1 MVKAKIGIDL
11 FCGAG
16 GMTQGATQAGIDVK
30 FAINHWHPAIESHR
44 QNHPECAHWCAKL
57 SEIDP
62 YTDPKVPR
70 NNIFVL
76 FGGPSCTHHSTARG
90 GRPVNDQMRTHPY
103 EMLAWVD
110 ACRPKWLVVENVPE
124 FQNWGPLGSDNRP
137 LKSRR
142 GETFQAW
149 INSLRSHNYVVE
161 WRVLNAAD
169 FGAPTRRKRL
179 FVVARRGNRK
189 IPWPEPTHAPADK
202 ADELGLLPWRPVSE
216 CIDWSDLGSSIFS
229 RKKPLADNTVKRIEA
244 GLKKF
249 VEPYIVKMRGGSD
262 SHIDSS
268 AESVGDPIRTITAG
282 GTHYG
287 VATPFLSVYHNGD
300 DSERRTAS
308 IEEPIGTLDT
318 QNRYGLTLPFMAN
331 TSYAGSDDGSRC
343 HSLDEPMRTLTSK
356 PDKCLVQPFLVP
368 NFGERKGQAPRTHS
382 IDEPS
387 PAVTSHGAGG
397 LTSAF
402 LVKYYGTGG
411 AISVDRP
418 IDTMTAK
425 ARFGLATAKL
435 VETMGELG
443 VADVFFR
450 MLKVPELLT
459 AQGFP
464 SEYELIGTK
473 TEQTRM
479 IGNSVPPQLMQA
491 ICDSICL

>member
-1 MVKAKIGIDL
+1 MSRIGIDL

-44 QNHPECAHWCAKL
+44 QNHPDCAHWCAKL

-90 GRPVNDQMRTHPY
+90 GKPVNDQMRTHPY

-110 ACRPKWLVVENVPE
+110 ACRPKWLIVENVPE

-137 LKSRR
+137 LKSRK

-169 FGAPTRRKRL
+169 FGSPTKRKRL

-189 IPWPEPTHAPADK
+189 IPWPEPTHAPAEK
-202 ADELGLLPWRPVSE
+202 AEQLGLKPWRPVAE
-216 CIDWSDLGSSIFS
+216 CIDWSDLGASIFN

-244 GLKKF
+244 GLRKF
-249 VEPYIVKMRGGSD
+249 VTKPFVYRMHGPGSRDERHIGAYDVDSPIPTLLQRNVMGIVS
-262 SHIDSS
+262 
-268 AESVGDPIRTITAG
+268 
-282 GTHYG
+282 
-287 VATPFLSVYHNGD
+287 PFLSVYHNGD

-308 IEEPIGTLDT
+308 IDEPIGTLDT
-318 QNRYGLTLPFMAN
+318 QNRYGLTLPFMVNA
-331 TSYAGSDDGSRC
+331 SYAGRDDESRC
-343 HSLDEPMRTLTSK
+343 HSLEEPMRTLTSK
-356 PDKCLVQPFLVP
+356 PNKCLVQPFLVP
-368 NFGERKGQAPRTHS
+368 NFGERKGQTPRTHS
-382 IDEPS
+382 VDDPS
-387 PAVTSHGAGG
+387 PAVTSHGAGV
-397 LTSAF
+397 LISAF

-411 AISVDRP
+411 AVGVSRP
-418 IDTMTAK
+418 IDTLTAK
-425 ARFGLATAKL
+425 ARFGLATANL

-464 SEYELIGTK
+464 SDYELIGTK

-479 IGNSVPPQLMQA
+479 IGNSVPPHLMHA
-491 ICDSICL
+491 ICNSICN